1 MPTRK
6 EILQTKINTDL
17 ATGTSITAAEHRGV
31 ESAIMNA
38 TIPVNRGG
46 FYLGDVQTNTGSLS
60 VFGDIISANAVNDF
74 ASIITVNFATSMND
88 NNYMIKIF
96 AESMGTDVYR
106 DVAIFCP
113 IFKIINSS
121 SAKIIFKEPYNES
134 QNIKVHLEV
143 VSLNY

>member
-17 ATGTSITAAEHRGV
+17 ATGTNITAAEHRGV

-46 FYLGDVQTNTGSLS
+46 FYLGNVQSATGSLS
-60 VFGDIISANAVNDF
+60 VFGDIISANAVNNF
-74 ASIITVNFATSMND
+74 ASIITVNFASMND

-96 AESMGTDVYR
+96 AESMGTMYQ
-106 DVAIFCP
+106 DVAVFCP
-113 IFKIINSS
+113 MFKIINNS
-121 SAKIIFKEPYNES
+121 SANIIFKEPYNEV